1 MSVEGSSQSE
11 AAGPSGAFSAEG
23 EDLRVR
29 RRERRMRAR
38 VITSHSARM
47 RSMEQGS
54 TRRGPMTSMRRRVKA
69 Q

>member
-1 MSVEGSSQSE
+1 MSVEGL
-11 AAGPSGAFSAEG
+11 AFSAEG

-29 RRERRMRAR
+29 RRERRRERRMRAR
-38 VITSHSARM
+38 VITNHSARM